1 MRKSYL
7 MVKPDE
13 RNSIELGS
21 FVMHP
26 LNIDELSELI
36 SFDCGDDDLNQFFN
50 KDAVNYKINLLA

>member
-1 MRKSYL
+1 